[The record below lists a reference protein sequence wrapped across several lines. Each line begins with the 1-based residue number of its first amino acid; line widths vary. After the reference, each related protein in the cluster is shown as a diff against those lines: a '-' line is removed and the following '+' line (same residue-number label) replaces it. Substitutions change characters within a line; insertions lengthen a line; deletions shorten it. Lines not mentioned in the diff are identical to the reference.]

1 MTSSNFGQDDMEQLR
16 SFFAG
21 LRLNASQ
28 AARVADVQRPVIATW
43 ASRHKDS
50 GFPMAL
56 SQADASRDTFYDAM
70 DFIVWA
76 SKRPQAKRSFEQML
90 VAAAIEG
97 SVSPAIEEKVEVR
110 RLVQSLIALVLAYR
124 VVEPVAGERPLTL
137 LRRYAAAS
145 PRTVKGIE
153 PLLLKV
159 APEDV
164 ELLLCPAYTLARFSD
179 DVLGGVQLFSSLVM
193 GRKKLGEQISADLG
207 AFLRSLST
215 RFPGDMGLHVASNVD
230 STLTVQVAQN
240 LSLSQDSQRDL
251 LISSARSESEGSS
264 FARALSLLA
273 DEELLLIPEEAK
285 ASSGPSL
292 LFMVLPL
299 AKSAMNE
306 ERQWLDIEDLLLD
319 APVGAPVFVLGRAE
333 VLGAECGPDENS
345 PHQSVLEAG
354 HLLALVDCGQK
365 QLVTESGARLML
377 GVFEGRRGASS
388 EKNPLVA
395 LINLSGKLDVFHR
408 EAQDEALHDIESLT
422 YESRHTAV
430 HSASGEHRVVSG
442 PRVPWVEVMEQGFD
456 SVLESTARVS
466 GVSQAVQGIEQTVQR
481 VNGAEY
487 KPFSVD
493 WRVASISGA
502 SQRSLS
508 WARNEGKLRRI
519 AGMTAQKLAELADEA
534 SDSGAVR
541 IVDIAA
547 MEHFRAQGVLP
558 ETYASLNT
566 LFVGQGV
573 ELARS
578 GDLLVCEGASPVVF
592 AVRENLVVAQA
603 PVFILRRNLPKG
615 TKLDFRLDAFAS
627 LVQAALDAQIKD
639 GAAKASWTKARISFE
654 LLNAVLSNVSNE
666 QVDQLDQQLQKLHAQ
681 KRFLREQLT
690 AFESLEHETLH
701 GLASG
706 SIRFYE

>member
-1 MTSSNFGQDDMEQLR
+1 MTSSNFGQGDMEQLR

-56 SQADASRDTFYDAM
+56 SQADASRDTFYDAL

-76 SKRPQAKRSFEQML
+76 SQRPQAKRSFEQML

-97 SVSPAIEEKVEVR
+97 SVPPAIEKNVEVR
-110 RLVQSLIALVLAYR
+110 HLVQSLIALVLAYR

-137 LRRYAAAS
+137 LRRYAEAS

-207 AFLRSLST
+207 TFLRSLSA
-215 RFPGDMGLHVASNVD
+215 RFPGDMGLHVASDVD

-240 LSLSQDSQRDL
+240 LSLSQDSRRDL
-251 LISSARSESEGSS
+251 LVSSSRSESEGSS

-306 ERQWLDIEDLLLD
+306 ESQWLDIEDLLLD
-319 APVGAPVFVLGRAE
+319 TPVGVPVFVLGRAE
-333 VLGAECGPDENS
+333 VLGAECGSDEKS

-377 GVFEGRRGASS
+377 GVFENRRRASS

-395 LINLSGKLDVFHR
+395 LIDLSEKLDVFHR

-442 PRVPWVEVMEQGFD
+442 PRVPWAEVMEQGFD
-456 SVLESTARVS
+456 SILESTARVS
-466 GVSQAVQGIEQTVQR
+466 GLSQAVQGIEQTVQR

-487 KPFSVD
+487 QPFSVG
-493 WRVASISGA
+493 WQVASISGA
-502 SQRSLS
+502 SQRSLQ
-508 WARNEGKLRRI
+508 WARGEGKLRRI
-519 AGMTAQKLAELADEA
+519 AGMTAQKLAELADA
-534 SDSGAVR
+534 SGSGAVR

-547 MEHFRAQGVLP
+547 MEYFRAQGVLP
-558 ETYASLNT
+558 ETYDSLST
-566 LFVGQGV
+566 LLVGQDL

-592 AVRENLVVAQA
+592 GVREDLVVAQA